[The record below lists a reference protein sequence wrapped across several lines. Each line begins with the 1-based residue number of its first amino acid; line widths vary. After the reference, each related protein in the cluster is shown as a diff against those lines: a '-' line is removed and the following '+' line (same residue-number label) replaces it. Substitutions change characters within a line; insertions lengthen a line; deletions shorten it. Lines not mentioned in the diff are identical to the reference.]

1 MTMVYRMVDEPGLC
15 YCEAPLQRL
24 QDRFEYFRPFEPFE
38 YSGSMEIQEE
48 LPIPSS
54 PNSVQSDSDTSI
66 SSVEVPSQTIRGL
79 KASPE
84 VESQCRWRS
93 CGLRFPSLDQLASH
107 VAKVHSASGR
117 GGLFYCG
124 WDGCTRNDK
133 GFNARYKMLVH
144 VRTHTNEKPHKCFQC
159 EKSFSRAENLKIHS
173 RSHSGEKPYICPVS
187 GCNKAY
193 SNSSDRFKHTRTH
206 QVDKPYQCKVPGC
219 PKRYTDPSSLR
230 KHVKTYKHFVNETKP
245 TEPIPVSSQAE
256 QVPRAD
262 MNQHPYSC
270 DKVCCVASCI
280 TNTATAEY
288 SNTPSDVF
296 SISALINM
304 KNEETAWSGYMAEK
318 QASTEWN
325 SYMDP
330 YFTEKRCN
338 PKWDGYMNPYIAM
351 EKERTVYV
359 ECDVRQE
366 VMEWNSYM
374 DPYFTEKR
382 CNPKWDGYMNPY
394 IAMEKERTVY
404 VECDVRQE
412 VMDVEAPLDLS
423 VHRRD
428 F

>member
-1 MTMVYRMVDEPGLC
+1 MVDEPSLC
-15 YCEAPLQRL
+15 YYEAPLQGF

-54 PNSVQSDSDTSI
+54 PNSIQSDSDTSI

-79 KASPE
+79 KVSPD

-173 RSHSGEKPYICPVS
+173 RSHSGEKPYLCPVS

-230 KHVKTYKHFVNETKP
+230 KHVKTYKHFVNEPKTS
-245 TEPIPVSSQAE
+245 EPVSVTSQPE
-256 QVPRAD
+256 QIPQEE
-262 MNQHPYSC
+262 MKQTYSC
-270 DKVCCVASCI
+270 NKVCCVTSCI
-280 TNTATAEY
+280 THMSNTATAEY
-288 SNTPSDVF
+288 GNTPSDIF
-296 SISALINM
+296 SISALISI
-304 KNEETAWSGYMAEK
+304 KNEETAWSGCMAEK
-318 QASTEWN
+318 ETSTKWN
-325 SYMDP
+325 SYMNP
-330 YFTEKRCN
+330 YFTENQCN
-338 PKWDGYMNPYIAM
+338 SKWDRCMNPYIAM
-351 EKERTVYV
+351 EKERS
-359 ECDVRQE
+359 
-366 VMEWNSYM
+366 M
-374 DPYFTEKR
+374 
-382 CNPKWDGYMNPY
+382 
-394 IAMEKERTVY
+394 Y

-423 VHRRD
+423 VHRRK